1 MRKTDLHPQLQASS
15 VPIPGRGGCYAVIPL
30 PVPIHVDVPECFVLF
45 ALASRELEDLA
56 VALKKNPARA
66 DLLLKMLNRREA
78 VDSSQIEGTKTGFD
92 GLLLHE
98 LEIGTENGQFDADAS
113 ETFAYMRAFV
123 LGCAAVEQSGQQALT
138 KALICRLHGEL
149 MAEQPR
155 ATPGQIRTVQNY
167 IGIQLETA
175 RYVPPPAT
183 AVGRLLDDL
192 ESLLQ
197 YQPDGVMEVSILMRA
212 AIAHAQFE
220 AIHPFLDGN
229 GRTGRLLL
237 PLMLQAAGEPPIHL
251 ATFLKVRQQAYY
263 DALLAVQTQLN
274 WTPWV
279 RLFLECVIASC
290 RHTVQLLGVM
300 QELQAKWHGSLV
312 DQRKRKDAAVWRVV
326 ELLLGQPVITVNELV
341 HRLGVSFPAANQAVN
356 DLVAMD
362 ILRPANT
369 QRRGRVFHAHEVMN
383 ALYTGLDV
391 VLEQAARQGRAGVAK

>member
-1 MRKTDLHPQLQASS
+1 MRKTDLHPQLQAGS

-30 PVPIHVDVPECFVLF
+30 PVPTHVDVPECFVLF

-98 LEIGTENGQFDADAS
+98 LEIGTESGQFDADAS
-113 ETFAYMRAFV
+113 ETFAYIRAFV
-123 LGCAAVEQSGQQALT
+123 MGCAAVEQSGQQTLT
-138 KALICRLHGEL
+138 KELICRLHGEL

-183 AVGRLLDDL
+183 AVSRLLDDL

-300 QELQAKWHGSLV
+300 QELQARWQGSLV

-356 DLVAMD
+356 NLVTMD

>member
-15 VPIPGRGGCYAVIPL
+15 VPIPGCGGCYAVIPL

-56 VALKKNPARA
+56 AALKKNPARA

-113 ETFAYMRAFV
+113 ETFAYIRAFV
-123 LGCAAVEQSGQQALT
+123 MGCAAVEQRGQQALT
-138 KALICRLHGEL
+138 KELICWLHGEL

-251 ATFLKVRQQAYY
+251 ATFFKVRQQAYY

-279 RLFLECVIASC
+279 RLFLECIIASC

-300 QELQAKWHGSLV
+300 QELQAKWQASLV

>member
-1 MRKTDLHPQLQASS
+1 MRKTDLNPQLQASS

-98 LEIGTENGQFDADAS
+98 LEIGTENGQLDADAS
-113 ETFAYMRAFV
+113 ETFAYIRAFV
-123 LGCAAVEQSGQQALT
+123 MGCAAVEQSGQQALT
-138 KALICRLHGEL
+138 KELICRLHGEL

-155 ATPGQIRTVQNY
+155 ATPSQIRTVQNY

-197 YQPDGVMEVSILMRA
+197 YQPDGVMEVSILMCA

-300 QELQAKWHGSLV
+300 QELQVKWQGSLV

>member
-98 LEIGTENGQFDADAS
+98 LEIGKENGQLDADAS
-113 ETFAYMRAFV
+113 ETFAYIRAFV
-123 LGCAAVEQSGQQALT
+123 MGCAAVELSGQQALT
-138 KALICRLHGEL
+138 KELICRLHGEL

-279 RLFLECVIASC
+279 RLFLECVIASS

-300 QELQAKWHGSLV
+300 QELQVKWQGSLV

-391 VLEQAARQGRAGVAK
+391 VLEQAARQGRAGVVK